1 MKHLIKQT
9 FATTAATI
17 AVLLA
22 APAAFAQHAEKCEP
36 IPKAEWQPKE
46 ALEKKLTDMGWKV
59 NRIKIENGCYEV
71 YGRDEK
77 NGRVE
82 VFFHPKTFDRVTAP
96 K

>member
-1 MKHLIKQT
+1 MTSLTAI
-9 FATTAATI
+9 TTA
-17 AVLLA
+17 LLLAA

-36 IPKAEWQPKE
+36 ISKAEWQPKE
-46 ALEKKLTDMGWKV
+46 ALEKKLKDMGWKV

-71 YGRDEK
+71 YGRDEM

-82 VFFHPKTFDRVTAP
+82 VFFHPKTFERVVAG